1 MGAFKGLI
9 VAALLQLGL
18 VFFAIILYYV
28 VETIKLII

>member
-18 VFFAIILYYV
+18 IFLVTIIYYV
-28 VETIKLII
+28 VETVKLII